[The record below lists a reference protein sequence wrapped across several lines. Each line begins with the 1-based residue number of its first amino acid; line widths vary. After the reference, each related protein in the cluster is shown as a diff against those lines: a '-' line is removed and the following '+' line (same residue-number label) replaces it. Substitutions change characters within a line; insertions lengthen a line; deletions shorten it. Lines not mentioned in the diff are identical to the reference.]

1 MLANRLDFDRSLM
14 TEDTSGGI
22 RFYYKRYLAVLAAT
36 LKFNELQKARKW
48 DAPFIPTINDFA
60 QIVTSKA
67 MWYSHYKN
75 FEKVSRYPQMIDWLN
90 ETENA
95 VSDIKLWGFECETY
109 QWAHFDRFLKRDGKP
124 LGDSEEESEEEKVQV
139 KKKKTHKKVDT
150 KDKGK
155 AKEKEALARKET
167 SESESESAQKS
178 QKKGKEKAA
187 SQSGEESEFK
197 SVSVQKSSK
206 KSGSRRR

>member
-1 MLANRLDFDRSLM
+1 M
-14 TEDTSGGI
+14 
-22 RFYYKRYLAVLAAT
+22 AAT

-60 QIVTSKA
+60 QIVTSRS
-67 MWYSHYKN
+67 MWYSNYRN

-90 ETENA
+90 ETEDA
-95 VSDIKLWGFECETY
+95 VSDIQLWGFECEVY
-109 QWAHFDRFLKRDGKP
+109 QWAHFERFLKRDGKP
-124 LGDSEEESEEEKVQV
+124 LEGSEDESEEEKVQV
-139 KKKKTHKKVDT
+139 KKKKSHKKVDA

-155 AKEKEALARKET
+155 AKAKEALSKEET
-167 SESESESAQKS
+167 SESESESVQKS

-187 SQSGEESEFK
+187 SQSGEESA
-197 SVSVQKSSK
+197 SVQKSRK

>member
-1 MLANRLDFDRSLM
+1 MLANKLDFDRSLM
-14 TEDTSGGI
+14 IEDSSGGI

-36 LKFNELQKARKW
+36 LKFNELQKAGKW
-48 DAPFIPTINDFA
+48 DAPFIPTIIDFA
-60 QIVTSKA
+60 QIVTSRT
-67 MWYSHYKN
+67 MWYSNYRN

-95 VSDIKLWGFECETY
+95 VSDIELWGFECETY

-124 LGDSEEESEEEKVQV
+124 LGDSEDESEEEKVQV
-139 KKKKTHKKVDT
+139 KKKKTHKKVDA

-155 AKEKEALARKET
+155 AKAKAKAKEASSREET

-187 SQSGEESEFK
+187 SQSGEESA
-197 SVSVQKSSK
+197 SVQKSRK

>member
-14 TEDTSGGI
+14 TEDPLGGI
-22 RFYYKRYLAVLAAT
+22 RFYYKRYLAVLATT
-36 LKFNELQKARKW
+36 LKFNELQKAGKW
-48 DAPFIPTINDFA
+48 DAPFIPTIIDFA
-60 QIVTSKA
+60 QIVTSKT
-67 MWYSHYKN
+67 MWYSNYRN
-75 FEKVSRYPQMIDWLN
+75 FEKVSRYPQMKNWLN
-90 ETENA
+90 ETEDA
-95 VSDIKLWGFECETY
+95 VSDVELWGFECETY

-155 AKEKEALARKET
+155 AKEKEVLARKET
-167 SESESESAQKS
+167 SESESESESAQKS
-178 QKKGKEKAA
+178 QKKKGKEKAA
-187 SQSGEESEFK
+187 SQSGEESA
-197 SVSVQKSSK
+197 SIQKSRK

>member
-1 MLANRLDFDRSLM
+1 M

-36 LKFNELQKARKW
+36 LKFNELQKAGKW
-48 DAPFIPTINDFA
+48 DAPFIPTILDFA
-60 QIVTSKA
+60 QIVTSKT
-67 MWYSHYKN
+67 MWYSNYRN

-90 ETENA
+90 ETEDA
-95 VSDIKLWGFECETY
+95 VSDVELWGFECETY

-124 LGDSEEESEEEKVQV
+124 LGDSEDESEEEKVQV
-139 KKKKTHKKVDT
+139 KKKKTHKKVDA

-155 AKEKEALARKET
+155 AKAKEALSKEET

-187 SQSGEESEFK
+187 SQSGEDSA
-197 SVSVQKSSK
+197 SVQKSRK
-206 KSGSRRR
+206 KSGSRKR